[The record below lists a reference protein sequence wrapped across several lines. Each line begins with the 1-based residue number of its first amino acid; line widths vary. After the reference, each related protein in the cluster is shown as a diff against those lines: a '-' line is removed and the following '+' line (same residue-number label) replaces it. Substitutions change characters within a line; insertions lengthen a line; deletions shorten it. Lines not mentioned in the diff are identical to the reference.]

1 MMPLTSSSL
10 SHSVIASSTKSI
22 GAYLPFEAPPA
33 RGREGLGIGAVARNQ
48 PNSPDSRGI
57 SVRPIRAT
65 PPPAMSCFIRF
76 VYIGSLLQCGSTRP
90 GELPMLSHGRRLY
103 LHPLCA
109 GQTASGRLAL
119 LPQGIVVGRS
129 SVRGFA
135 ADCPLFRR
143 LGSRHAPS
151 MRFFPL
157 SPPSH
162 LDLFQSYVVA
172 HMALGGPSNSICCR
186 MDFHHTLHGDCSSV
200 EGFRYPWDLAPG
212 LSLP

>member
-1 MMPLTSSSL
+1 MLPTPAEKLQNFFGVFLQFHIGVDTSSSL

-22 GAYLPFEAPPA
+22 GAYPPFEAPPA
-33 RGREGLGIGAVARNQ
+33 RGREGLGIGAAARNQ

-151 MRFFPL
+151 MRFFR
-157 SPPSH
+157 
-162 LDLFQSYVVA
+162 F
-172 HMALGGPSNSICCR
+172 R
-186 MDFHHTLHGDCSSV
+186 RRHTWIYFNPMLWHT
-200 EGFRYPWDLAPG
+200 WL
-212 LSLP
+212 